1 MAANE
6 NQGKLWIRLI
16 RRHKVTTSLMVPCTR
31 EDPQAALQEALPTL
45 DLSQPMWL
53 SRHQNDWDEYALTR
67 FRPEHFVDVVPFDSM
82 EISYIYGEE
91 ESKSQRRRH
100 VLEDV

>member
-1 MAANE
+1 MAQQD

-16 RRHKVTTSLMVPCTR
+16 QKHKVITSLMVPATR
-31 EDPQAALQEALPTL
+31 DDPQEALRQALPSL

-53 SRHQNDWDEYALTR
+53 SRHQSDWDEYALTR
-67 FRPEHFVDVVPFDSM
+67 FKPEHFVESVPFDSM
-82 EISYIYGEE
+82 EISYVYGEDE
-91 ESKSQRRRH
+91 GKTQRRRH

>member
-1 MAANE
+1 MAQQE
-6 NQGKLWIRLI
+6 NQGRLWIRLMK
-16 RRHKVTTSLMVPCTR
+16 RHKVANSLMVPCTR
-31 EDPQAALQEALPTL
+31 DNPQAALADALPTL

-53 SRHQNDWDEYALTR
+53 SRHEQDWADYAMTR
-67 FRPEHFVDVVPFDSM
+67 FKPEHFVEAVPFDSM

-91 ESKSQRRRH
+91 EPHARRSRH